1 MDIKK
6 LLNVNRNC
14 NCGKIHSCDIK
25 DVIVEKGALKQLT
38 NLTQMYYNIL
48 MVADQITFDICGKE
62 IQILLQHKNVDVL
75 VYKGYDI
82 LVPNEQAIH
91 ELTNKVT
98 DKTDLIIGIG
108 SGVINDLCKYVSFIK
123 KLPYFI
129 IATAPSMDG
138 YASNAAAMIIENMK
152 ITYDA
157 HVPTVIIADVDI
169 LKNAPIELIKS
180 GYGDIIGKYSALNDW
195 KLSRIVKDEYFCE
208 YVYDLTYQMV
218 KSTENLGSRL
228 LERDEY
234 SIKTLMEALII
245 VGIAMSYVGNSRP
258 ASGSEHHLSHYF
270 EVVGLLNDEPYF
282 LHGIDVAYSTVITA
296 KLREELIK
304 IDIPKHMAE
313 FDKNK
318 WEEKIHTIYS
328 EASSGIIN
336 LQNSLGWYEDRNRVK
351 VYMERWKEIRQVLLE
366 SPTSED
372 IFKILDQ
379 VQLSYDDFESL
390 YDNEKIKD
398 GIWYAKDLKN
408 RYTVLWMYYD
418 LFYGR
423 NRKAMYYVETIRK

>member
-1 MDIKK
+1 MDIRK
-6 LLNVNRNC
+6 LLNVNKNC
-14 NCGKIHSCDIK
+14 KCGKIHSCGIK

-38 NLTQMYYNIL
+38 NLTQMYNNIL
-48 MVADQITFDICGKE
+48 LVADQNTYDICGRE
-62 IQILLQHKNVDVL
+62 SQVLLHNKAVNVL
-75 VYKGYDI
+75 VYEGYDI

-91 ELTNKVT
+91 KLINNVT

-157 HVPTVIIADVDI
+157 HVPSVIIADVDI

-195 KLSRIVKDEYFCE
+195 KLSQIVKDEYFCE
-208 YVYDLTYQMV
+208 YVYNLTYQMV
-218 KSTENLGSRL
+218 KSTENLGNRL

-234 SIKTLMEALII
+234 SIKTLMETLII
-245 VGIAMSYVGNSRP
+245 AGIAMSYVGNSRP

-270 EVVGLLNDEPYF
+270 EVVGLLNHEPYF
-282 LHGIDVAYSTVITA
+282 LHGIDVAYSTVITT
-296 KLREELIK
+296 KLRKELLE
-304 IDIPKHMAE
+304 IDIPKQIAK
-313 FDKNK
+313 FDKNM
-318 WEEKIHTIYS
+318 WEKEIHAIYS
-328 EASSGIIN
+328 EAGSGIID
-336 LQNSLGWYEDRNRVK
+336 LQNSLGWYKEDNK
-351 VYMERWKEIRQVLLE
+351 LNVYTERWNEIRQVLLE
-366 SPTSED
+366 SPSPED
-372 IFKILDQ
+372 IIKLLNQ
-379 VQLSYDDFESL
+379 VKLSYDDFESL
-390 YDNEKIKD
+390 YEERKIKN

-418 LFYGR
+418 LFHSLSL
-423 NRKAMYYVETIRK
+423 

>member
-1 MDIKK
+1 MDIRN

-14 NCGKIHSCDIK
+14 NCGKLHSCDIK
-25 DVIVEKGALKQLT
+25 DVIVEKGALNQLT
-38 NLTQMYYNIL
+38 NLTQMYHNIL
-48 MVADQITFDICGKE
+48 LVADQNTYAICGKE
-62 IQILLQHKNVDVL
+62 SQMLLRNKVVDVL
-75 VYKGYDI
+75 VYEGYDI
-82 LVPNEQAIH
+82 LVPNEEAIQK
-91 ELTNKVT
+91 LSDNVT

-108 SGVINDLCKYVSFIK
+108 SGVLNDLCKYVSFIK

-152 ITYDA
+152 ITYEA
-157 HVPTVIIADVDI
+157 HVPSVIIADVDI

-180 GYGDIIGKYSALNDW
+180 GYGDIIGKYSSLNDW
-195 KLSRIVKDEYFCE
+195 KLSRIVKNEYFCE

-218 KSTENLGSRL
+218 KSTEELGSRL

-270 EVVGLLNDEPYF
+270 EVVGLLNHEPYF

-296 KLREELIK
+296 KLRKELLE
-304 IDIPKHMAE
+304 IDIPKQIAE
-313 FDKNK
+313 FSKNK
-318 WEEKIHTIYS
+318 WEKEIHTIYS
-328 EASSGIIN
+328 EAGPGIIN
-336 LQNSLGWYEDRNRVK
+336 FQNSLGWYEDRNK
-351 VYMERWKEIRQVLLE
+351 LKIYMDHWKEISQVL
-366 SPTSED
+366 SETPD
-372 IFKILDQ
+372 SEYIIKILKQ
-379 VQLSYDDFESL
+379 VKLSYDDFKSL
-390 YDNEKIKD
+390 YGEEKIKD

-418 LFYGR
+418 LFYGS
-423 NRKAMYYVETIRK
+423 KSLSL

>member
-1 MDIKK
+1 MDIRK

-25 DVIVEKGALKQLT
+25 DVIVEKGALNQLT
-38 NLTQMYYNIL
+38 NLTQMYHNIL
-48 MVADQITFDICGKE
+48 LVADQNTYAICGKE
-62 IQILLQHKNVDVL
+62 SQMLLRNKVVDVL
-75 VYKGYDI
+75 VYEGYDI
-82 LVPNEQAIH
+82 LVPNEEAIQK
-91 ELTNKVT
+91 LTDNVT

-108 SGVINDLCKYVSFIK
+108 SGVLNDLCKYVSFTK

-152 ITYDA
+152 ITYEA
-157 HVPTVIIADVDI
+157 HVPSVIIADVDI

-195 KLSRIVKDEYFCE
+195 KLSRIVKNEYFCE

-218 KSTENLGSRL
+218 KSTEELGCRL

-270 EVVGLLNDEPYF
+270 EVVGLLNHEPYF
-282 LHGIDVAYSTVITA
+282 LHGIDVAYSTIITT
-296 KLREELIK
+296 KLRKELLK
-304 IDIPKHMAE
+304 IVIPKQITE
-313 FDKNK
+313 FSKNK
-318 WEEKIHTIYS
+318 WKEEIHTIYS
-328 EASSGIIN
+328 EAGPGIIN
-336 LQNSLGWYEDRNRVK
+336 LQNSLGWYEDPNK
-351 VYMERWKEIRQVLLE
+351 MKIYTDHWKEIRKVLSE
-366 SPTSED
+366 TPDSED
-372 IFKILDQ
+372 IIKILDQ
-379 VQLSYDDFESL
+379 VKLSYDDFEFL
-390 YDNEKIKD
+390 YGEEKIKD

-418 LFYGR
+418 LFYGS
-423 NRKAMYYVETIRK
+423 KSLSL